1 MFSLI
6 RAIRYENVN
15 NNALLINA
23 KMTFRFLAVVGS
35 DVDLFP
41 PFIDPPNRKKIG
53 HSVARSPSF
62 SVYFAGTCSNPSIM
76 SLILNPFFKRILA

>member
-1 MFSLI
+1 M
-6 RAIRYENVN
+6 N

-41 PFIDPPNRKKIG
+41 PFTLFTHRTEKKSGIVLQDRLLLVFILQG
-53 HSVARSPSF
+53 LVLIPQSCPSF
-62 SVYFAGTCSNPSIM
+62 
-76 SLILNPFFKRILA
+76 